1 MSFVQVSNNVINTLS
16 QGILLGW
23 GNYALDLP
31 YVYGNNINN
40 SFINNQITGSQIS
53 PLTLTSALTASV
65 VNLAMIDVM
74 CGMFGDNTRQFGWET
89 QNTPFNLAYVYGI
102 TFSGNSLT
110 TTPNCQRN
118 LANYAVRPSS
128 VIVLMVEAASRSF
141 FLNRL
146 PHDDARLPAQPRQLR
161 GAPLLHCLHGASK
174 RQAPI

>member
-1 MSFVQVSNNVINTLS
+1 MPAVQVSNNVINTLS

-40 SFINNQITGSQIS
+40 SFTNNQITGSQIS

-65 VNLAMIDVM
+65 VNLAMTDVM
-74 CGMFGDNTRQFGWET
+74 CGVFGDNTRQFGWET
-89 QNTPFNLAYVYGI
+89 QNTPFNMAYVYGI

-118 LANYAVRPSS
+118 LANYAVRPSHTITME
-128 VIVLMVEAASRSF
+128 VASGSSLKGAVSEHAMAQF
-141 FLNRL
+141 PVNKSGSGICL
-146 PHDDARLPAQPRQLR
+146 PCPPHHV
-161 GAPLLHCLHGASK
+161 GTC
-174 RQAPI
+174 IT

>member
-1 MSFVQVSNNVINTLS
+1 MSLPPTVLWPGILLCQVFVGTVKCVKCSAPAVQVSNNVINTLS

-40 SFINNQITGSQIS
+40 SFTNNQITGSQIS

-65 VNLAMIDVM
+65 VNLAMTDVM
-74 CGMFGDNTRQFGWET
+74 CGVFGDNTRQFGWET

-110 TTPNCQRN
+110 TTANCQRN
-118 LANYAVRPSS
+118 LVNYAVRPSHA
-128 VIVLMVEAASRSF
+128 VMMVGICISK
-141 FLNRL
+141 L
-146 PHDDARLPAQPRQLR
+146 P
-161 GAPLLHCLHGASK
+161 
-174 RQAPI
+174 

>member
-1 MSFVQVSNNVINTLS
+1 MQVSNNVINTLS

-40 SFINNQITGSQIS
+40 SFTNQITGSQIS

-65 VNLAMIDVM
+65 VNLAMTDVM
-74 CGMFGDNTRQFGWET
+74 CGVFGDNTRQFGWET

-110 TTPNCQRN
+110 TTANCQRN
-118 LANYAVRPSS
+118 LVNYAVRPSHA
-128 VIVLMVEAASRSF
+128 VMMVGICISK
-141 FLNRL
+141 L
-146 PHDDARLPAQPRQLR
+146 P
-161 GAPLLHCLHGASK
+161 
-174 RQAPI
+174 